1 MSTPLIQGDNT
12 TELAAESLL
21 REYPDAL
28 VCGLSTNG
36 LIVPILERDD
46 APKTGIVYIDL
57 DGFKAVNDTLGH
69 GAGQGLPV
77 LERAA
82 A

>member
-21 REYPDAL
+21 REHPDAL

-57 DGFKAVNDTLGH
+57 DGFKAVNNTLGH
-69 GAGQGLPV
+69 DAGHGLPV